1 MSSTKQHGGTGMKKR
16 MILAV
21 VCLAVAICTLLCACG
36 GGSGSKEE
44 GTQNQTETSGH
55 VFVYKDAKMV
65 MKAEAAPVLATLGD
79 AKSYT
84 EAASCAFDG
93 LDKTYYYG
101 SFYLYTYPDGDI
113 DRINMV
119 VLCDDTVATAEGI
132 SIGDSKEKVES
143 IYGADGYN
151 GVNAYVLTS
160 GESTLTIIM
169 ENDQVSSIQYAA
181 VLD

>member
-1 MSSTKQHGGTGMKKR
+1 MKKKL
-16 MILAV
+16 IGV
-21 VCLAVAICTLLCACG
+21 IICLAVAACAILTACG
-36 GGSGSKEE
+36 GNGGSKEE
-44 GTQNQTETSGH
+44 GSQAPVETGGH
-55 VFVYKDAKMV
+55 VFTYQNTKIE
-65 MKAEAAPVLATLGD
+65 MKADAAPILATLGD

-84 EAASCAFDG
+84 EAASCAFEG

-101 SFYLYTYPDGDI
+101 SFYLYTYPDGDM
-113 DRINMV
+113 DRVNMV

-143 IYGADGYN
+143 VYGTDGYN

-160 GESTLTIIM
+160 GETTLTIIM

-181 VLD
+181 VLE

>member
-1 MSSTKQHGGTGMKKR
+1 MKKR
-16 MILAV
+16 MICVIA
-21 VCLAVAICTLLCACG
+21 CLTIAACTLLCACG
-36 GGSGSKEE
+36 GGSSSKEE
-44 GTQNQTETSGH
+44 GTQAPAETTGH
-55 VFVYKDAKMV
+55 VFSYKDAKMV

-143 IYGADGYN
+143 IYGTEGYN
-151 GVNAYVLTS
+151 GVNACVMTA
-160 GESTLTIIM
+160 GETTLTIIM

>member
-1 MSSTKQHGGTGMKKR
+1 MKKR
-16 MILAV
+16 MICV
-21 VCLAVAICTLLCACG
+21 MVCLMAAICLLFCACG
-36 GGSGSKEE
+36 GGKDSKE
-44 GTQNQTETSGH
+44 GSTQPSAETSGH
-55 VFVYKDAKMV
+55 TFVYKDTKMV

-132 SIGDSKEKVES
+132 SIGDSKDKVES
-143 IYGADGYN
+143 IYGADSYN
-151 GVNAYVLTS
+151 GVNAYVLNS
-160 GESTLTIIM
+160 GETSLTIIM

-181 VLD
+181 VFD

>member
-1 MSSTKQHGGTGMKKR
+1 MKNK
-16 MILAV
+16 MICAI
-21 VCLAVAICTLLCACG
+21 VCLTVLVCAFLTACG
-36 GGSGSKEE
+36 GGGSKEE
-44 GTQNQTETSGH
+44 GTQGPSESSGH
-55 VFVYKDAKMV
+55 VFVYQDTKMV

-143 IYGADGYN
+143 IYGTEGFN
-151 GVNAYVLTS
+151 GVNAYVLTA